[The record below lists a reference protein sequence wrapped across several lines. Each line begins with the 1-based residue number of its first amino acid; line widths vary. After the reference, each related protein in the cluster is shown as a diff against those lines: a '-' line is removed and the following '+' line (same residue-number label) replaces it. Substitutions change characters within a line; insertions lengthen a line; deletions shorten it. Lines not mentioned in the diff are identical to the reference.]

1 MHVLQVRKELSPF
14 WPTLASDLPQKL
26 ISQVAQPPVMGFH
39 EFFLTVNS
47 FFEQV

>member
-39 EFFLTVNS
+39 EFFFTVNS